1 MKRFVD
7 FVKRATNHPVTSCA
21 IIAILINLVIET
33 LARQNPAG
41 GLMFLVESPI
51 VFLYNS
57 LLIFASLSIAG
68 LFRRRVFF
76 LTFISMI
83 WLALGITNG
92 VILTNR
98 MTPFTVYD
106 LQSLKDGLSIAT
118 NYFTKVQ
125 LIAIIVGVVFLL
137 LLIVVLWRKA
147 PKKKE
152 KINYKRDIAAL
163 LCIFALTFGATGL
176 VIKAGVVDT
185 FFPNLAYG
193 YRDNGVPYCFINT
206 WLNTGVSKPSD
217 YNKDLIDD
225 IFTEDEMETT
235 VGKTEGIVEGK
246 KPNIIFVQLES
257 LMDPL
262 TLKDLEFSKDPIP
275 NLRKL
280 YNECSSGRITMPS
293 VGAGTANVEF
303 ESMTGMSVK
312 FFGPGEYPHK
322 NILKDATCE
331 SIPYNLKQIGY
342 NTHAIHNHRGVF
354 YNRNIVFPHL
364 GFDTFTSVEY
374 MNNVSKT
381 PKNWA
386 RDNVLISQ
394 MMDALH
400 STPGRDY
407 IYTIS
412 VQGHGSYPTE
422 KVIENPEITVTEAP
436 TEEIKWQYEYYVNQ
450 LYEMDQFV
458 ADFIKVMKNFDE
470 DTVVVM
476 YGDHLPAMENITD
489 DNLKD
494 GRSSY
499 QTDYFMWANFP
510 FEKQDEDLYCYQIG
524 AKLLDRLGI
533 HNGTLTT
540 LHQNHMDDKN
550 YYAELHALQYDMLYG
565 DKIIYGGKDIWK
577 PTDMKMGVRDIKIE
591 SVVKIGDRYY
601 IRGQNFTESSR
612 VNLNDEILD
621 TVYLG
626 PTILGVKEKVDDED
640 VKNMK
645 ISQFDDSD
653 KQILS
658 TIQMI
663 E

>member
-458 ADFIKVMKNFDE
+458 ADFLKVMKNFDE

-489 DNLKD
+489 DNLKY

-550 YYAELHALQYDMLYG
+550 YYAELHSLQYDMLYG

-626 PTILGVKEKVDDED
+626 PTILGVKEQVDDED